1 MTPDS
6 APKKSPDGL
15 PQAAVPRDRW
25 AATCTDFAQLH
36 RGWLVQ
42 IWAVPTSAADA
53 GTAAVAAEGR
63 SLAVGVPLHD
73 VALDTTAAKPAVVLH
88 TVAQPGAGQAI
99 QALRIDSPR
108 AMAIERAADG
118 SVQGLR
124 VDDASGHS
132 TLLHF
137 RTTAPPEMLDGLA
150 ATEL

>member
-1 MTPDS
+1 MTPS
-6 APKKSPDGL
+6 STPKNAPDRL
-15 PQAAVPRDRW
+15 PQAAVPRNRW

-53 GTAAVAAEGR
+53 GTSAVAAEGR
-63 SLAVGVPLHD
+63 ALAVGVPLHD
-73 VALDTTAAKPAVVLH
+73 VALDTTSAKPAVVLH
-88 TVAQPGAGQAI
+88 TAAPPGMGEAV

-108 AMAIERAADG
+108 ALSIERAADG

-124 VDDASGHS
+124 IDDASGHS